1 MQLVK
6 RKTTVKVHSLILPEQ
21 GKKEN
26 PQVLV
31 QSVAV
36 DWTQTGL
43 LKQFV
48 MVRGTSV
55 VTKLMRAAKHLQC
68 FCLSA
73 ALRA

>member
-43 LKQFV
+43 LK
-48 MVRGTSV
+48 
-55 VTKLMRAAKHLQC
+55 
-68 FCLSA
+68 
-73 ALRA
+73 